1 MGEGLMYDP
10 SQPNAKMTDYE
21 ERRFDGVLVDE
32 LFYVSNDKKD
42 TNSYRKLDEQTAM
55 NIRSREVLEFDQ
67 KLVVYV
73 KN

>member
-1 MGEGLMYDP
+1 MYDP

>member
-1 MGEGLMYDP
+1 MYDP
-10 SQPNAKMTDYE
+10 SQANAKMTDYE

-32 LFYVSNDKKD
+32 LFYVSNNKSD
-42 TNSYRKLDEQTAM
+42 TNSYRKLNEQTAM

>member
-1 MGEGLMYDP
+1 MGESVMYDP
-10 SQPNAKMTDYE
+10 SQANAKMTDYE

-32 LFYVSNDKKD
+32 LFYVSNNKSD
-42 TNSYRKLDEQTAM
+42 TNSYRKLNEQTAM